1 MRIPGSLINGTI
13 RVLYENLS
21 IDIMMKLAQMV
32 DEDFNFYTVS
42 GFRES
47 IPVNSQDCASVIVKE
62 MVRQNKF
69 LNLVESMIQINEK
82 GFMGRSYPI
91 RNLNELIK
99 GLSSLGFVYDQVNKI
114 FFEDAQINA
123 SKNWGRLL
131 EDHEYY
137 LALMRLDIVHNT
149 KIVRQNTKAKVE
161 EAYGYFFEMVQKKV
175 YHRWGR
181 IWSWEGDGGMAAF
194 LYGHRQSLAIYCAL
208 DILQSLFLF
217 NLFRNPLDTD
227 LQIRLAVHAGM
238 QKYSEDQVKWK
249 KSDTAVRVLELE
261 SKFCNPNEL
270 VISQAV
276 NSSLE
281 KTLSNLFEEK
291 NKASG
296 ILSYKIKM
304 EGP

>member
-13 RVLYENLS
+13 RVLYENLH
-21 IDIMMKLAQMV
+21 IDIMMKLAKMV
-32 DEDFNFYTVS
+32 DEDFDFYKVS

-69 LNLVESMIQINEK
+69 LNLVENMIQISEK

-91 RNLNELIK
+91 KNLYEIIK
-99 GLSSLGFVYDQVNKI
+99 GLSSLGFIYDQVNQL

-131 EDHEYY
+131 EDNDYY
-137 LALMRLDIVHNT
+137 LALLRLDIVHNT
-149 KIVRQNTKAKVE
+149 KIVRQNVKEKVDQ
-161 EAYGYFFEMVQKKV
+161 AYGYFYEMIERKV
-175 YHRWGR
+175 HHRWGR

-194 LYGHRQSLAIYCAL
+194 FYGHRQTYAVYCAL

-217 NLFRNPLDTD
+217 NLLRNPLDTD
-227 LQIRLAVHAGM
+227 LQIRMAVHAGM
-238 QKYSEDQVKWK
+238 QKYSTDQVKWK
-249 KSDTAVRVLELE
+249 KSDTAVRVVELE
-261 SKFCNPNEL
+261 SKYCAPNEL
-270 VISQAV
+270 VISQGV
-276 NSSLE
+276 NSTLE

-291 NKASG
+291 QKASG
-296 ILSYKIKM
+296 IFAYKIKL